1 MAKKSTKR
9 KPVKQRDSSIEAI
22 PVATTSPELLVE
34 VVEEEGQEAPSTEVA
49 QRAGGA
55 PMPVTPAIEEPV
67 VEDEQVVQKLPVA
80 QHPQGE
86 RREIVKSASLV
97 MLGNLGSSV
106 MGMVRQI
113 VVAAAGN
120 VVAGAFLA
128 ALTPAQSFYDF
139 LINGS
144 VSGALIPTF
153 NDYSAPDKRD
163 ELRRIV
169 FTIVNLVIIV
179 TVAVSILFF
188 FIAPWLFNTFLAGGY
203 QSGSKVL
210 TLQFAQII
218 FFSLIALA
226 PFSVLLAALYA
237 LKEFGWPAF
246 ATVSYHLGI
255 IVGAIVGALIGRSY
269 FGNYGLAVGVVVGAL
284 GEIAL
289 LIPGMRNQR
298 FGYMFVLD
306 LQHPALRRILKLYA
320 PVSFSF
326 LISMGLVFFD
336 QFLATSTPC
345 AAFMHTHCGEANFSA
360 MKLATTLI
368 QFPIGLVAA
377 ALSFAVLPTLTTH
390 VREGNTEQF
399 KATLQLGFRLG
410 LLLMIPAA
418 AGLIVLQTPIVRTI
432 FEHHNFDQQTA
443 TLTAMALQNYAYQLP
458 FVAMDQLLIA
468 AFYARKNTIIPVV
481 VLMVSILGYLAVAL
495 PFWHTIGMPALAF
508 ANTVQNSLHA
518 IILLVVLRAAIGP
531 INIRPMIPT
540 VLKILLATAVMVAVA
555 WGLQAVMG
563 HVQLFSLNTFL
574 GQLSTVVIAGG
585 LAAAAYFAVAL
596 VLKVEEVGLLKGVVL
611 AKLGRK

>member
-1 MAKKSTKR
+1 
-9 KPVKQRDSSIEAI
+9 VKDVQ
-22 PVATTSPELLVE
+22 
-34 VVEEEGQEAPSTEVA
+34 Q
-49 QRAGGA
+49 AGGEA
-55 PMPVTPAIEEPV
+55 VPTPAIEEPA
-67 VEDEQVVQKLPVA
+67 VENENVARELPA
-80 QHPQGE
+80 RHQPPGE

-113 VVAAAGN
+113 VVAAAGTP
-120 VVAGAFLA
+120 VSGPFLA

-139 LINGS
+139 LVNGS

-169 FTIVNLVIIV
+169 FTIVNLLVIV
-179 TVAVSILFF
+179 TLAASILFF
-188 FIAPWLFNTFLAGGY
+188 FISPWLFNTFLAGGY
-203 QSGSKVL
+203 ASRSKVL

-255 IVGAIVGALIGRSY
+255 IVGAIVGALIGRGY
-269 FGNYGLAVGVVVGAL
+269 FGYYGLAVGVVIGAL

-289 LIPGMRNQR
+289 LIPGMRHQR

-306 LQHPALRRILKLYA
+306 LKHPALKRILKLYA

-345 AAFMHTHCGEANFSA
+345 ATFMHSGCGEANFSA
-360 MKLATTLI
+360 MKLATTLV

-377 ALSFAVLPTLTTH
+377 ALSFAVLPTLTAH
-390 VREGNTEQF
+390 AREGNTEQF
-399 KATLQLGFRLG
+399 KTTLLLGFRLG
-410 LLLMIPAA
+410 LVLMIPAA
-418 AGLIVLQTPIVRTI
+418 AGLIILQTPIVRTI
-432 FEHHNFDQQTA
+432 FEHHNFPPQAA
-443 TLTAMALQNYAYQLP
+443 TLTAIALQNYAYQLP

-481 VLMVSILGYLAVAL
+481 VLMFSVLGYLAVAL

-518 IILLVVLRAAIGP
+518 IILLFVLRAAIGP
-531 INIRPMIPT
+531 INIRPLIPT
-540 VLKILLATAVMVAVA
+540 VLKILLATAVMVAIA
-555 WGLQAVMG
+555 WGLQMIMG
-563 HVQLFSLNTFL
+563 RVAIFSLNTFL
-574 GQLSTVVIAGG
+574 GQLLTVAIAGG
-585 LAAAAYFAVAL
+585 FAAAAYFAVAL
-596 VLKVEEVGLLKGVVL
+596 LLKVEEVGLLKGVVL